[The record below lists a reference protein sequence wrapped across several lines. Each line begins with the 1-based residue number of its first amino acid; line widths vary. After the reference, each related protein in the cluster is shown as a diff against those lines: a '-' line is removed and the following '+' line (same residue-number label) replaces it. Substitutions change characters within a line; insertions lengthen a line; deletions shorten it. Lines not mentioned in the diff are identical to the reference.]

1 MININL
7 LPPEYKV
14 ESLGFGKL
22 LCLAAIGAVALFAVL
37 SYAYGLHEVNV
48 LTAEIEK
55 AQTAYHL
62 SAETVER
69 QKKVE
74 NQQRL
79 IQVKN
84 DVLVHKSKE
93 NTSCY
98 SVMVHL
104 GTLITD
110 GVRLQE
116 IIVNDS
122 VLTIKGDMEDYP
134 HLVKFIEK
142 FKEDT
147 LLGSAELESATAA
160 EKQGDLAVF
169 ALTTKF
175 KDKK

>member
-7 LPPEYKV
+7 LPPEYKA

-22 LCLAAIGAVALFAVL
+22 LCFAAIGAVVLLAALA
-37 SYAYGLHEVNV
+37 YAYGLYKVNV

-62 SAETVER
+62 LAETVER
-69 QKKVE
+69 QKNID

-98 SVMVHL
+98 AIMVHL
-104 GTLITD
+104 GSLITD

-116 IIVNDS
+116 IILNDS
-122 VLTIKGDMEDYP
+122 ALTIKGCMEDYP
-134 HLVKFIEK
+134 HLIKFIEK
-142 FKEDT
+142 FEGDT
-147 LLGSAELESATAA
+147 LLGSAELENATAA

-175 KDKK
+175 KDEK